1 MKNILF
7 LLSAVVLPLFSAEY
21 FLSPGQKALPLL
33 KKLRPG
39 DVLTVRKG
47 LHPPV
52 GEIIRIKGA
61 PGKPIVIRGEDPD
74 LSLFSPWNTG
84 KKLQWSKTPGKK
96 YLWETPLAREA
107 AGVCDPEA
115 GEVFICAPSVE
126 TMDFF
131 RNTFFYDKKNKKLY
145 VHTPDGGTSFCYLQ
159 NVCVSGETQEQ
170 GLAVALCL
178 AEQVLGDKGAFRVHG
193 GGFAGTVQA
202 FVPVDMA
209 EEFRTVMNAAFGRN
223 ACSVLHI
230 RPVGA
235 ARIC

>member
-96 YLWETPLAREA
+96 
-107 AGVCDPEA
+107 
-115 GEVFICAPSVE
+115 IS
-126 TMDFF
+126 
-131 RNTFFYDKKNKKLY
+131 
-145 VHTPDGGTSFCYLQ
+145 
-159 NVCVSGETQEQ
+159 
-170 GLAVALCL
+170 
-178 AEQVLGDKGAFRVHG
+178 LGDPFGPGSG
-193 GGFAGTVQA
+193 G
-202 FVPVDMA
+202 
-209 EEFRTVMNAAFGRN
+209 
-223 ACSVLHI
+223 CL
-230 RPVGA
+230 
-235 ARIC
+235 